1 MSDNPTQNMSDS
13 RSFEERVFARFDTLD
28 LRITTLEDKVD
39 SRLRDTRPIWEAM
52 QADLAHVK
60 DDVAKVKD
68 DMAHVKIDLANVRGE
83 VKVISRN
90 VMLLHEDNLH
100 MRSDQRELLE
110 RVEQLESQSKS

>member
-1 MSDNPTQNMSDS
+1 MSDNPTREIPDS

-52 QADLAHVK
+52 QADLANVK
-60 DDVAKVKD
+60 DDLASVKSD
-68 DMAHVKIDLANVRGE
+68 

-90 VMLLHEDNLH
+90 VMLLHEDTLR
-100 MRSDQRELLE
+100 MRGDQRELLE
-110 RVEQLESQSKS
+110 RVEKLESRPRS